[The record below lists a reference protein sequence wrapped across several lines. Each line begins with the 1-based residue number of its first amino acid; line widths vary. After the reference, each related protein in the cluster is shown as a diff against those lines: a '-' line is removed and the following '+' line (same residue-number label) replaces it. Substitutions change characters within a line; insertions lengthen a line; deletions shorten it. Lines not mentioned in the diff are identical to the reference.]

1 MSGPED
7 FVSFDD
13 YLGLNQGAGEAMSN
27 QLMSEGDKLRD
38 EARAATD
45 ARFAA
50 AKGGSDAYAASGQR
64 ETKALTSYGDFMQK
78 MKDPAARQAAMAKVF
93 GSANRFDAALTGAAG
108 AGRMAQGDADLRG
121 AQDYSKNAA
130 ARDVGRAAEYDR
142 MAGLYAQQ
150 EKEYEAALKAKRDAQ
165 TAGRAKRVT
174 DDENSRIDSYARA
187 EGYWRGN
194 YRPDQS
200 VGGGGFFD
208 STKDPFDKSGQQT
221 ARQQAAKELELK
233 ESTYG
238 TRWESNPGGGG
249 RWVKRTKPYG
259 DVRDIYN
266 PKLSG

>member
-121 AQDYSKNAA
+121 AQHYAEEAGIRNEPRAGQYDAMRQQYDQQTKSYDAA
-130 ARDVGRAAEYDR
+130 MKAR
-142 MAGLYAQQ
+142 
-150 EKEYEAALKAKRDAQ
+150 RDAQ
-165 TAGRAKRVT
+165 TAGRAKQQSADEDKFWGALLETGNQKGRGGQLNQRVADT
-174 DDENSRIDSYARA
+174 NGFGGGKMWQPFGEEESTKKTWRESAQAMWAEMSPEDRKKRISMMRNPSTAKGWTA
-187 EGYWRGN
+187 TEGY
-194 YRPDQS
+194 
-200 VGGGGFFD
+200 GGWA
-208 STKDPFDKSGQQT
+208 P
-221 ARQQAAKELELK
+221 E
-233 ESTYG
+233 
-238 TRWESNPGGGG
+238 
-249 RWVKRTKPYG
+249 
-259 DVRDIYN
+259 
-266 PKLSG
+266 

>member
-108 AGRMAQGDADLRG
+108 AGRMAQGEADLRG
-121 AQDYSKNAA
+121 AQHYAENAGIRDTQRAGSYDAMQAKYAQQAKDYSAVLNANRERA
-130 ARDVGRAAEYDR
+130 ARDKAAAAEDFEWKKMEDYDR
-142 MAGLYAQQ
+142 THGSQGAQG
-150 EKEYEAALKAKRDAQ
+150 AH
-165 TAGRAKRVT
+165 TAMRRGG
-174 DDENSRIDSYARA
+174 IDP
-187 EGYWRGN
+187 ETGK
-194 YRPDQS
+194 PM
-200 VGGGGFFD
+200 
-208 STKDPFDKSGQQT
+208 T
-221 ARQQAAKELELK
+221 AAKYKSQNPQYGFGGAGWLK
-233 ESTYG
+233 TS
-238 TRWESNPGGGG
+238 SGG
-249 RWVKRTKPYG
+249 
-259 DVRDIYN
+259 DI
-266 PKLSG
+266 